1 MSDIAGR
8 LLQAKYE
15 YIQKTGDD
23 PTCIYLGRDEHMAL
37 VEQLLKFEVSVY
49 GAQVFPIGE
58 PFEWYGMKVFEVLV
72 KSHVGFG
79 MGAPS

>member
-1 MSDIAGR
+1 MSDIEGR
-8 LLQAKYE
+8 LLQAKCE
-15 YIQKTGDD
+15 YIQKTGDG
-23 PTCIYLGRDEHMAL
+23 PTCIYLGRDEHNAL

-49 GAQVFPIGE
+49 AAQVFPLGE
-58 PFEWYGMKVFEVLV
+58 HFEWYGMKVFEVLV